1 MKQKIIWQYFENN
14 FKVSVAWLQ
23 SVQEQV
29 QYNIWGSLW
38 TDSTIA
44 KVGELTSDGSII
56 DIHLKNNLFILALTV
71 EIIYI
76 YLRNQLS
83 SNRSFSPTHEKSKP
97 ISLQELYLL
106 PPFSHSF
113 KLFLLYINL
122 HLCVIALNVTFIL

>member
-44 KVGELTSDGSII
+44 KVGELTSDGSIT